1 MVLHVT
7 SLRLQNR
14 RGSTQLKVSL
24 DSTFII
30 LSQSL
35 EILQVLRSVFLVL
48 YSGSQITLFNL
59 SLRTKVERLVVFL
72 FTIVVGVS
80 LLPNGWHLSLC
91 DIIHALDHLLSL
103 SFWLINR
110 FRCRGRLAV
119 IERDFAFLY
128 GVRWLK
134 ETAIIGNRWRC
145 ALSFNIVSARFLLIL
160 LAKEGGFSLSAVLI
174 RLIIFLYDIWC
185 RSLTLLNKAITI
197 LAWCHLLVCA

>member
-80 LLPNGWHLSLC
+80 LLPNG
-91 DIIHALDHLLSL
+91 
-103 SFWLINR
+103 
-110 FRCRGRLAV
+110 
-119 IERDFAFLY
+119 
-128 GVRWLK
+128 
-134 ETAIIGNRWRC
+134 
-145 ALSFNIVSARFLLIL
+145 
-160 LAKEGGFSLSAVLI
+160 
-174 RLIIFLYDIWC
+174 
-185 RSLTLLNKAITI
+185 
-197 LAWCHLLVCA
+197 